1 MPSITAIWLPWGF
14 CARRGTTCCSVAGNW
29 SMLPVRLTARSVRS
43 VLSSAVTA
51 APMRLPWFSST
62 DWMVSSSP
70 ELTAERNP

>member
-1 MPSITAIWLPWGF
+1 
-14 CARRGTTCCSVAGNW
+14 
-29 SMLPVRLTARSVRS
+29 MLPARLTARSVRS
-43 VLSSAVTA
+43 VPSSAVTA